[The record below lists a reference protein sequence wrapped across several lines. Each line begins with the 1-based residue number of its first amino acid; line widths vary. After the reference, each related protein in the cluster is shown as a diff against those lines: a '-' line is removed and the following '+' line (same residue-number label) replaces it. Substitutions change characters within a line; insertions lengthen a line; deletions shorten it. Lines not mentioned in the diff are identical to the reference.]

1 MFDPFY
7 PFDWLATQIVT
18 QLFGLSIASH
28 LGSSLHFFFYDVPKV
43 LTLLMAISFI
53 VGTFQSFLE
62 TERVRSLLEGKR
74 TFLGNILA
82 ATVGIVTPF
91 CSCSAV
97 PLFIGFLEAGVPLGV
112 TFSYLIAAPMVNE
125 VAVILLWGL
134 FGLKVT
140 LLYIGFGVGL
150 AIASGYII
158 GLLKLEKWVEPFV
171 WELQK
176 SRQSMTTGNEDT
188 LDGDTLRPVALTWSQ
203 RFEQGRFQSS
213 EIVKSVW
220 LYVVGGI
227 AIGAFI
233 HGYVPTDF
241 IIQYA
246 GANNPFAV
254 PIAVLLGVPLYANIA
269 GVMPIT
275 EALVNK
281 GMPMGTV
288 LAFTMAVTALSLPE
302 MVILKKVLRPQLLAV
317 FISLMTV
324 GIICIG
330 YLFNVV
336 LTTGA

>member
-18 QLFGLSIASH
+18 KLLGLEIVSH
-28 LGSSLHFFFYDVPKV
+28 LGSSLHFFLYDVPKV
-43 LTLLMAISFI
+43 LTLLVVISFI

-62 TERVRSLLEGKR
+62 PERVRSLLEGKR
-74 TFLGNILA
+74 TFAGNVMA
-82 ATVGIVTPF
+82 AMVGIVTPF

-112 TFSYLIAAPMVNE
+112 TFSYLMAAPMVNE

-140 LLYIGFGVGL
+140 LLYIGFGVSL

-158 GLLKLEKWVEPFV
+158 GLLKLERWVEPFI
-171 WELQK
+171 WELQR
-176 SRQSMTTGNEDT
+176 SRQGIALEDEAS
-188 LDGDTLRPVALTWSQ
+188 LELALTWNQ

-213 EIVKSVW
+213 EIVRSVW
-220 LYVVGGI
+220 LYVVLGI
-227 AIGAFI
+227 AIGAGI

-241 IIQYA
+241 IVKYA
-246 GANNPFAV
+246 GVHNPLAV
-254 PIAVLLGVPLYANIA
+254 PLAVILGVPLYANIA

-302 MVILKKVLRPQLLAV
+302 IVILKKVLRPQLLAV
-317 FISLMTV
+317 FVGLMTI
-324 GIICIG
+324 GIISIG
-330 YLFNVV
+330 YIFNA
-336 LTTGA
+336 LLL

>member
-18 QLFGLSIASH
+18 QLLGLSISSH
-28 LGSSLHFFFYDVPKV
+28 LGSSLHFFLYDVPKV
-43 LTLLMAISFI
+43 LTLLIVISFI
-53 VGTFQSFLE
+53 VGTFQSFLDP
-62 TERVRSLLEGKR
+62 ERVRTLLEGKH
-74 TFLGNILA
+74 TFAGNILA

-97 PLFIGFLEAGVPLGV
+97 PLFIGFLEAGIPLGV
-112 TFSYLIAAPMVNE
+112 TFSYLMAAPMVNE

-140 LLYIGFGVGL
+140 LIYIGFGVGL

-176 SRQSMTTGNEDT
+176 SRQAIPLEGEDN
-188 LDGDTLRPVALTWSQ
+188 LEPVALSWGQ
-203 RFEQGRFQSS
+203 RLKQGQFQSS
-213 EIVKSVW
+213 EIVRSVW
-220 LYVVGGI
+220 LYVVIGI
-227 AIGAFI
+227 AVGAGI

-241 IIQYA
+241 ITQYA

-254 PIAVLLGVPLYANIA
+254 AIAVILGVPLYANIA

-281 GMPMGTV
+281 GMSMGTV

-302 MVILKKVLRPQLLAV
+302 MVILKKVLRPQLLSV
-317 FISLMTV
+317 FIGLMTV
-324 GIICIG
+324 GIVSIG
-330 YLFNVV
+330 YLFN
-336 LTTGA
+336 AIID

>member
-7 PFDWLATQIVT
+7 PFDWFATQIVT
-18 QLFGLSIASH
+18 KLLGLEIASH
-28 LGSSLHFFFYDVPKV
+28 LGSSLHFFLYDVPKV
-43 LTLLMAISFI
+43 LTLLIVISFI

-62 TERVRSLLEGKR
+62 PERVRSLLEGKR
-74 TFLGNILA
+74 TFAGNVMA
-82 ATVGIVTPF
+82 AMVGIVTPF

-112 TFSYLIAAPMVNE
+112 TFSYLMAAPMVNE

-140 LLYIGFGVGL
+140 LLYIGFGVSL

-171 WELQK
+171 WELQR
-176 SRQSMTTGNEDT
+176 SRQGMAIEDEDS
-188 LDGDTLRPVALTWSQ
+188 LELALTWNQ

-213 EIVKSVW
+213 EIVRSVW
-220 LYVVGGI
+220 LYVVLGI
-227 AIGAFI
+227 AIGAGI

-241 IIQYA
+241 IVKYA
-246 GANNPFAV
+246 GVHNPLAV
-254 PIAVLLGVPLYANIA
+254 PLAVVLGVPLYANIA

-302 MVILKKVLRPQLLAV
+302 IVILKKVLRPQLLAV
-317 FISLMTV
+317 FVGLMTI
-324 GIICIG
+324 GIISIG
-330 YLFNVV
+330 YIFNA
-336 LTTGA
+336 LLL

>member
-18 QLFGLSIASH
+18 KLLGLEIASH
-28 LGSSLHFFFYDVPKV
+28 LGSSLHFFLYDVPKV
-43 LTLLMAISFI
+43 LTLLIVISFI

-62 TERVRSLLEGKR
+62 PEKVRAWLQGKR
-74 TFLGNILA
+74 TFAGNILA
-82 ATVGIVTPF
+82 AMIGIITPF

-97 PLFIGFLEAGVPLGV
+97 PLFLGFLEEGVPLGV

-140 LLYIGFGVGL
+140 MIYIGFGVGL

-171 WELQK
+171 WELQR
-176 SRQSMTTGNEDT
+176 SHQGMILEDQDNLAT
-188 LDGDTLRPVALTWSQ
+188 VSLTWKQ
-203 RFEQGRFQSS
+203 RFEQGRYQSS
-213 EIVKSVW
+213 EILKSVW

-227 AIGAFI
+227 AIGAGI

-241 IIQYA
+241 ITQYA
-246 GANNPFAV
+246 GANNPLAV
-254 PIAVLLGVPLYANIA
+254 PLAVMLGVPLYANIA

-302 MVILKKVLRPQLLAV
+302 IVILKKVLQPQLLAV
-317 FISLMTV
+317 FIGLMTV
-324 GIICIG
+324 GIISIG
-330 YLFNVV
+330 YIFNA
-336 LTTGA
+336 LLL

>member
-18 QLFGLSIASH
+18 KFLGLEISSH

-43 LTLLMAISFI
+43 LTLLIVISFI

-62 TERVRSLLEGKR
+62 PERVRFLLEGKR
-74 TFLGNILA
+74 TFAGNVLA
-82 ATVGIVTPF
+82 AMVGIVTPF

-112 TFSYLIAAPMVNE
+112 TFSYLMAAPMVNE
-125 VAVILLWGL
+125 VAIILLWGL

-140 LLYIGFGVGL
+140 LIYIGFGVGL

-158 GLLKLEKWVEPFV
+158 GLLKLERWVEPFV
-171 WELQK
+171 WELQR
-176 SRQSMTTGNEDT
+176 SRQGIALEDEDS
-188 LDGDTLRPVALTWSQ
+188 LELALTWNQ

-213 EIVKSVW
+213 EIVRSVW
-220 LYVVGGI
+220 L
-227 AIGAFI
+227 
-233 HGYVPTDF
+233 YVPTDF
-241 IIQYA
+241 IVKYA
-246 GANNPFAV
+246 GVHNPLAV
-254 PIAVLLGVPLYANIA
+254 PLAVVLGVPLYANIA

-302 MVILKKVLRPQLLAV
+302 MVILKKVLKPQLLAV
-317 FISLMTV
+317 FIGLMTV
-324 GIICIG
+324 GIISIG
-330 YLFNVV
+330 YIFNA
-336 LTTGA
+336 LLL

>member
-18 QLFGLSIASH
+18 KLLGLEIVSH
-28 LGSSLHFFFYDVPKV
+28 LGSSLHFFLYDVPKV
-43 LTLLMAISFI
+43 LTLLVVISFI

-62 TERVRSLLEGKR
+62 PERVRSLLEGKR
-74 TFLGNILA
+74 TFAGNVMA
-82 ATVGIVTPF
+82 AMVGIVTPF

-112 TFSYLIAAPMVNE
+112 TFSYLMAAPMVNE
-125 VAVILLWGL
+125 VAIILLWGL

-140 LLYIGFGVGL
+140 LLYIGFGVSL

-158 GLLKLEKWVEPFV
+158 GLLKLERWVEPFI
-171 WELQK
+171 WELQR
-176 SRQSMTTGNEDT
+176 SRQGIALEDEAS
-188 LDGDTLRPVALTWSQ
+188 LELALTWNQ

-213 EIVKSVW
+213 EIVRSVW
-220 LYVVGGI
+220 LYVVLGI
-227 AIGAFI
+227 AIGAGI

-241 IIQYA
+241 VVKYA
-246 GANNPFAV
+246 GVHNPLAV
-254 PIAVLLGVPLYANIA
+254 PLAVILGVPLYANIA

-302 MVILKKVLRPQLLAV
+302 IVILKKVLRPQLLAV
-317 FISLMTV
+317 FVGLMTI
-324 GIICIG
+324 GIISIG
-330 YLFNVV
+330 YIFNA
-336 LTTGA
+336 LLL

>member
-18 QLFGLSIASH
+18 KLLGLEIVSH
-28 LGSSLHFFFYDVPKV
+28 LGSSLHFFLYDVPKV
-43 LTLLMAISFI
+43 LTLLVVISFI

-62 TERVRSLLEGKR
+62 PERVRSLLEGKR
-74 TFLGNILA
+74 TFAGNVMA
-82 ATVGIVTPF
+82 AMVGIVTPF
-91 CSCSAV
+91 CSCSAI

-112 TFSYLIAAPMVNE
+112 TFSYLMAAPMVNE

-140 LLYIGFGVGL
+140 LLYIGFGVSL

-158 GLLKLEKWVEPFV
+158 GLLKLERWVEPFI
-171 WELQK
+171 WELQR
-176 SRQSMTTGNEDT
+176 SRQGIALEDESS
-188 LDGDTLRPVALTWSQ
+188 LELALTWNQ

-213 EIVKSVW
+213 EIVRSVW
-220 LYVVGGI
+220 LYVVLGI
-227 AIGAFI
+227 AIGAGI

-241 IIQYA
+241 IVKYA
-246 GANNPFAV
+246 GVHNPLAV
-254 PIAVLLGVPLYANIA
+254 PLAVILGVPLYANIA

-302 MVILKKVLRPQLLAV
+302 IVILKKVLRPQLLAV
-317 FISLMTV
+317 FVGLMTI
-324 GIICIG
+324 GIISIG
-330 YLFNVV
+330 YIFNA
-336 LTTGA
+336 LLL

>member
-18 QLFGLSIASH
+18 KLLGLEIASH
-28 LGSSLHFFFYDVPKV
+28 LGSSLHFFLYDVPKV
-43 LTLLMAISFI
+43 LTLLIVISFI
-53 VGTFQSFLE
+53 VGTLQSFLE
-62 TERVRSLLEGKR
+62 PERVRSLLEGKR
-74 TFLGNILA
+74 TFAGNVLA
-82 ATVGIVTPF
+82 AMVGIVTPF

-134 FGLKVT
+134 FGIKVT
-140 LLYIGFGVGL
+140 LIYIGFGVSL

-176 SRQSMTTGNEDT
+176 SRQELPLENEDN
-188 LDGDTLRPVALTWSQ
+188 LEPVAITWNQ
-203 RFEQGRFQSS
+203 RFEQGKYQSC
-213 EIVKSVW
+213 EIVRSVW
-220 LYVVGGI
+220 LYVVVGI
-227 AIGAFI
+227 AIGAGI

-241 IIQYA
+241 IIKYA
-246 GANNPFAV
+246 GANNPLAV
-254 PIAVLLGVPLYANIA
+254 PIAVILGVPLYANIA

-317 FISLMTV
+317 FVGLMTV
-324 GIICIG
+324 GIISIG
-330 YLFNVV
+330 YIFNAI
-336 LTTGA
+336 LL

>member
-18 QLFGLSIASH
+18 KLLGLEIVSH
-28 LGSSLHFFFYDVPKV
+28 LGSSLHFFLYDVPKV
-43 LTLLMAISFI
+43 LTLLIVISFI
-53 VGTFQSFLE
+53 VGSFQSFLE
-62 TERVRSLLEGKR
+62 PERVRSLLEGKR
-74 TFLGNILA
+74 TFAGNVMA
-82 ATVGIVTPF
+82 AMVGIVTPF

-112 TFSYLIAAPMVNE
+112 TFSYLMAAPMVNE

-140 LLYIGFGVGL
+140 LLYIGFGVSL

-171 WELQK
+171 WELQR
-176 SRQSMTTGNEDT
+176 SRQSMAIEDEDN
-188 LDGDTLRPVALTWSQ
+188 LNPSLTWNQ

-213 EIVKSVW
+213 EIVRSVW
-220 LYVVGGI
+220 LYVVLGI
-227 AIGAFI
+227 AIGAGI

-241 IIQYA
+241 IVKYA
-246 GANNPFAV
+246 GVHNPLAV
-254 PIAVLLGVPLYANIA
+254 PLAVILGVPLYANIA

-302 MVILKKVLRPQLLAV
+302 IVILKKVLRPQLLAV
-317 FISLMTV
+317 FVGLMTI
-324 GIICIG
+324 GIISIG
-330 YLFNVV
+330 YIFNA
-336 LTTGA
+336 LLL

>member
-7 PFDWLATQIVT
+7 PFDWLATQIVS
-18 QLFGLSIASH
+18 QVFRLSLESH
-28 LGSSLHFFFYDVPKV
+28 LGSSLHFFLYDVPKV
-43 LTLLMAISFI
+43 LTLLIVISFL

-62 TERVRSLLEGKR
+62 PEKVRSWLEGKR
-74 TFLGNILA
+74 TFGGNIVA
-82 ATVGIVTPF
+82 ALVGIITPF

-112 TFSYLIAAPMVNE
+112 TFSYLISAPMVNE
-125 VAVILLWGL
+125 VAVILLWAL

-140 LLYIGFGVGL
+140 LFYIGFGVIL
-150 AIASGYII
+150 AIIAGYLI

-176 SRQSMTTGNEDT
+176 NRQNISQNDD
-188 LDGDTLRPVALTWSQ
+188 LYLNQITWQ
-203 RFEQGRFQSS
+203 ERFEQGGFQSI

-220 LYVVGGI
+220 PYVVGGI
-227 AIGAFI
+227 AIGALI
-233 HGYVPTDF
+233 HGYVPTEF
-241 IIQYA
+241 IVRWA

-254 PIAVLLGVPLYANIA
+254 PIAVILGVPLYANIA

-281 GMPMGTV
+281 GMPLGTV
-288 LAFTMAVTALSLPE
+288 LSFTMAVTALSFPE

-317 FISLMTV
+317 FIGLVTF
-324 GIICIG
+324 GIISIG
-330 YLFNVV
+330 YLFNGI
-336 LTTGA
+336 LS

>member
-28 LGSSLHFFFYDVPKV
+28 LGSSLHFFLYDVPKV
-43 LTLLMAISFI
+43 LTLLIVISFL
-53 VGTFQSFLE
+53 VGAFQSFLE
-62 TERVRSLLEGKR
+62 PERVRSFLAGKR
-74 TFLGNILA
+74 TIAGNILA
-82 ATVGIVTPF
+82 AMVGIVTPF

-112 TFSYLIAAPMVNE
+112 TFSYLISAPMVNE

-134 FGLKVT
+134 FGLRVT
-140 LLYIGFGVGL
+140 LIYIGFGVGL
-150 AIASGYII
+150 AIISGYII
-158 GLLKLEKWVEPFV
+158 GLLKLEKWVESFV

-176 SRQSMTTGNEDT
+176 SHQSMSPEYQDQPNS
-188 LDGDTLRPVALTWSQ
+188 LVLTWQQ
-203 RFEQGRFQSS
+203 RFDQGRYQSS
-213 EIVKSVW
+213 EIVRSVW

-227 AIGAFI
+227 AIGAGI

-241 IIQYA
+241 IIQHA
-246 GANNPFAV
+246 GANNPLAV
-254 PIAVLLGVPLYANIA
+254 PIAVILGVPLYANIA

-288 LAFTMAVTALSLPE
+288 LSFTMAVTALSLPE
-302 MVILKKVLRPQLLAV
+302 IIILKKVLRPQLLAV
-317 FISLMTV
+317 FIGLMTF
-324 GIICIG
+324 GIVSIG
-330 YLFNVV
+330 YIFN
-336 LTTGA
+336 AIDI

>member
-18 QLFGLSIASH
+18 QLFGLSVSSH
-28 LGSSLHFFFYDVPKV
+28 LGSSLHFFLYDVPKV
-43 LTLLMAISFI
+43 LTLLIVISFI

-62 TERVRSLLEGKR
+62 PERVRYLLEGKR
-74 TFLGNILA
+74 TFVGNVLA
-82 ATVGIVTPF
+82 AMVGIVTPF

-112 TFSYLIAAPMVNE
+112 TFSYLMAAPMVNE

-140 LLYIGFGVGL
+140 LIYIGFGVGL

-171 WELQK
+171 WELQR
-176 SRQSMTTGNEDT
+176 SGRADA
-188 LDGDTLRPVALTWSQ
+188 LDDSGMLEPLALTWSQ
-203 RFEQGRFQSS
+203 RFEQGRYQAA
-213 EIVKSVW
+213 EIVRSVW
-220 LYVVGGI
+220 LYVVIGI
-227 AIGAFI
+227 AIGAGI
-233 HGYVPTDF
+233 HGYVPTEF
-241 IIQYA
+241 ITRFA
-246 GANNPFAV
+246 GKDNPLAV

-281 GMPMGTV
+281 GMAMGTV

-302 MVILKKVLRPQLLAV
+302 MVILKKVLRPQLLVV

-324 GIICIG
+324 GIISIG
-330 YLFNVV
+330 YIFN
-336 LTTGA
+336 TIIS